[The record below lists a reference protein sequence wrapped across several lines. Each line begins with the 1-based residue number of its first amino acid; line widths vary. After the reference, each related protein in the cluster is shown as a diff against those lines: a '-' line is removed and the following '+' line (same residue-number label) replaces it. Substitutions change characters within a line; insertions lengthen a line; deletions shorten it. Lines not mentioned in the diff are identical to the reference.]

1 MSSLQENTAE
11 RSPPLSPPDGTAM
24 TSLCSPARSSERCA
38 FSLPAHSSMQ
48 PKGRIVVLV
57 QSNCS
62 GSTFLNF
69 MPDLMLDGLFAVHPL
84 SNQNLASRSARVIRP
99 GSNDGPK

>member
-11 RSPPLSPPDGTAM
+11 RSPPLWPPDGTAM
-24 TSLCSPARSSERCA
+24 TSLCNPARSRERCA

-48 PKGRIVVLV
+48 PKGRIVVFV

-69 MPDLMLDGLFAVHPL
+69 ITVLMPAELFLVQTF
-84 SNQNLASRSARVIRP
+84 SMYRNLVSCHGARESARQ
-99 GSNDGPK
+99 